1 MPDRRPCHRKFHF
14 DNVGVVCRGG
24 PQVCAKVRHQTI
36 TQCIISQVEGLGPAV
51 RREGQNRNRGVDQTS
66 IAAVLG
72 SVIKKQPTNEGK
84 VALSLSLTSDGMND
98 GRGICIRRGK
108 LEGRIPSAF
117 QPSIAKLKA
126 VFLFQTIHLLA

>member
-14 DNVGVVCRGG
+14 DNVGVVFRGG

-98 GRGICIRRGK
+98 GRESRRRP
-108 LEGRIPSAF
+108 LQVAFASAEGNWKAAF
-117 QPSIAKLKA
+117 RRHSS
-126 VFLFQTIHLLA
+126 HR

>member
-98 GRGICIRRGK
+98 GRESRRRP
-108 LEGRIPSAF
+108 LQVAFASAEGNWKAAF
-117 QPSIAKLKA
+117 RRHSS
-126 VFLFQTIHLLA
+126 HR